1 MDVPTLRARIQAVL
15 TKCNEQPSLALMSE
29 LQQATLTLM
38 NAMYGLKSA
47 QETVWRASLDQIRGS
62 RHPSS
67 PNILNYSVS
76 ATSGALQTMLQEV
89 DSGFVG
95 SLRATITA
103 EVLSDLI
110 TLARRVLDQSGSNG
124 KDVAAVLTAAAF
136 EDTIRRLAA
145 KEGIA
150 HYDKLADT
158 LEELKMKGILQ
169 GAQVGVAQSFL
180 SFRNK
185 ALHAKWAEVDMPSV
199 QSALAFTEQLLLK
212 HFA

>member
-1 MDVPTLRARIQAVL
+1 MDAATLKARIQAVL
-15 TKCNEQPSLALMSE
+15 AKCQEQPSLELLSE

-38 NAMYGLKSA
+38 NAIYGVKSS
-47 QETVWRASLDQIRGS
+47 QETVWRASLDHIRAS
-62 RHPSS
+62 YHPSK
-67 PNILNYSVS
+67 PNTLNQSVS
-76 ATSGALQTMLQEV
+76 ATRGALQTMLQEV

-103 EVLSDLI
+103 EVLSDLV
-110 TLARRVLDQSGSNG
+110 TLARRVMDESGSSG

-136 EDTIRRLAA
+136 EDTIRRLAT

-150 HYDKLADT
+150 HYEKLGDT
-158 LEELKMKGILQ
+158 LEELKKKGILQ
-169 GAQVGVAQSFL
+169 GAQVGVAQSYL

-185 ALHAKWAEVDMPSV
+185 ALHAKWAEVDMASV

>member
-1 MDVPTLRARIQAVL
+1 
-15 TKCNEQPSLALMSE
+15 
-29 LQQATLTLM
+29 
-38 NAMYGLKSA
+38 
-47 QETVWRASLDQIRGS
+47 
-62 RHPSS
+62 
-67 PNILNYSVS
+67 
-76 ATSGALQTMLQEV
+76 
-89 DSGFVG
+89 
-95 SLRATITA
+95 
-103 EVLSDLI
+103 
-110 TLARRVLDQSGSNG
+110 
-124 KDVAAVLTAAAF
+124 LTAAAF